1 MGRVSHVPPRT
12 PTRYPELMSDEL
24 LVAVMGTGIVAADD
38 PVLTADDLGL
48 TRGDGVFDATRVVT
62 GEDGTSHI
70 DNLSAHLS
78 RFARSIA
85 GVNGAAPD
93 LEAWTA
99 LINEL
104 VTAWRRPGEAVLK
117 VMYTNGPETRRVH
130 SATGEQTSNFT
141 GRTGAAQNQRDAGTA
156 RNDAQNPPGETGDH
170 PNGAVAQTG
179 PVTQLATIAPL
190 PAHTIAER
198 TGISVITA
206 CRGFTSDA
214 FAGAPWLL
222 GGVKTLSY
230 AVNVAACRHAAAH
243 GADDVIFTSSDGFLL
258 EGPTSGLLVEKD
270 GRLWTTP
277 TGATGILRSITVEQV
292 LEAADARDIPTS
304 SRLMRPEELLESQG
318 VWLASS
324 GRGVVPVLRV
334 DGHELATDEQLTEQM
349 RLWCGFTETPAKSD

>member
-62 GEDGTSHI
+62 ADDGTSRI

-170 PNGAVAQTG
+170 PNGAVAQ
-179 PVTQLATIAPL
+179 
-190 PAHTIAER
+190 
-198 TGISVITA
+198 
-206 CRGFTSDA
+206 
-214 FAGAPWLL
+214 
-222 GGVKTLSY
+222 LSLI
-230 AVNVAACRHAAAH
+230 H
-243 GADDVIFTSSDGFLL
+243 I
-258 EGPTSGLLVEKD
+258 
-270 GRLWTTP
+270 
-277 TGATGILRSITVEQV
+277 
-292 LEAADARDIPTS
+292 
-304 SRLMRPEELLESQG
+304 
-318 VWLASS
+318 
-324 GRGVVPVLRV
+324 
-334 DGHELATDEQLTEQM
+334 
-349 RLWCGFTETPAKSD
+349 